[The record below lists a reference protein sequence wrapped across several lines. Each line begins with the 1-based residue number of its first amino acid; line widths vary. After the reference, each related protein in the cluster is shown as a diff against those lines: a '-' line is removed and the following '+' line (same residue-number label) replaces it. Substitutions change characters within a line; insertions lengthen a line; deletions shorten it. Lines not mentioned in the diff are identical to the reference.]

1 MMESR
6 EVSYYSVFHMQQSGE
21 WKTIT
26 SMCVSLIL
34 PVCVCVCVCVCI
46 YIYIYIRLRA
56 ACYYPDPIRIKYQK
70 PSVSREKE
78 MGLWSSSSRIMRAL
92 QKK

>member
-34 PVCVCVCVCVCI
+34 PVCV

>member
-1 MMESR
+1 MTVTTWNDGKSGSQLLFSISYAAIRRMEN
-6 EVSYYSVFHMQQSGE
+6 YYEYVRLFHSLSV
-21 WKTIT
+21 
-26 SMCVSLIL
+26 C
-34 PVCVCVCVCVCI
+34 
-46 YIYIYIRLRA
+46 IYIYIRLR